1 MLTISFDNG
10 QCMLSEVGWKVLVA
24 KMTMQLCF
32 QENTDIHYKEG
43 LIGVAMP
50 MKGSGD
56 LYNEVVQ
63 EWEDMGETKPL
74 NVSET

>member
-1 MLTISFDNG
+1 ML
-10 QCMLSEVGWKVLVA
+10 VG

-74 NVSET
+74 NVSETWMQKKRVSLLENVLNF

>member
-1 MLTISFDNG
+1 
-10 QCMLSEVGWKVLVA
+10 
-24 KMTMQLCF
+24 MQLCF

-74 NVSET
+74 NVSETWMQKKRVSLLENVLNF

>member
-1 MLTISFDNG
+1 
-10 QCMLSEVGWKVLVA
+10 
-24 KMTMQLCF
+24 MQLCF

-63 EWEDMGETKPL
+63 EWEDMGKTKSL
-74 NVSET
+74 NVSETWMQKKRVSLLENVLNF